1 MRVRQGCPGAD
12 LISVQSCRSSGG
24 PTQCDEER
32 QGPLV
37 PQREL
42 APICRL
48 ELPAVPALLLAIRL
62 EQLELV
68 LILDPLSALHPC
80 ARFAG
85 GCAGCGASRGA
96 GLGLERS
103 RTGEGGGHGR
113 WGEHG
118 RKRTNTTVKAQFAWP
133 RRQRDLLPGS
143 PALPAH
149 QIPDPVLPPRAGIVS
164 LNNFLSKLATDSFLA
179 SSLIDRRS
187 GVTENLERYHCKL
200 RIINA
205 EIRLGSRLH
214 QQRLT
219 RVVRRR
225 MR

>member
-12 LISVQSCRSSGG
+12 LISVQSCRASGG

-113 WGEHG
+113 WGG
-118 RKRTNTTVKAQFAWP
+118 TRTQEDKHNRQSAVRVATSSTRSPPLLTSSP
-133 RRQRDLLPGS
+133 R
-143 PALPAH
+143 
-149 QIPDPVLPPRAGIVS
+149 PP
-164 LNNFLSKLATDSFLA
+164 NF
-179 SSLIDRRS
+179 RS
-187 GVTENLERYHCKL
+187 GATSPSWDRFAKQLLV
-200 RIINA
+200 
-205 EIRLGSRLH
+205 EIGNRLFPSFQSHR
-214 QQRLT
+214 QTQ
-219 RVVRRR
+219 
-225 MR
+225 